1 MGQIMGPDPSGE
13 REYVAERAAERDLER
28 ELEHAREE
36 KEAEEAATE
45 HVGETGEVKKPS
57 FWQRLFGKK

>member
-13 REYVAERAAERDLER
+13 HEYVAERAIEHDR
-28 ELEHAREE
+28 EQALEHAREQHE
-36 KEAEEAATE
+36 AMEAEAE
-45 HVGETGEVKKPS
+45 HAQETGEVKKPS

>member
-13 REYVAERAAERDLER
+13 REYVGERAREQDLER

-36 KEAEEAATE
+36 KAAEEAEAE
-45 HVGETGEVKKPS
+45 HAGETGEVKKPS
-57 FWQRLFGKK
+57 VWQRLFGKK

>member
-13 REYVAERAAERDLER
+13 HEYVAERAIEHDREMELER
-28 ELEHAREE
+28 AREE
-36 KEAEEAATE
+36 KEAMKAEAE
-45 HVGETGEVKKPS
+45 HAQEAGEVKKPS